1 MTPDWRQLL
10 EDLVKSGPWTDRNY
24 GNCLC
29 CDMPAYN
36 TSHEPTCPW
45 LVARKAL
52 FALRGSTP
60 EAGVQADSERLR
72 DIIDAEE
79 ERLHAKLSITGRR
92 LKRPPGYRDPTWVD
106 PSQWG

>member
-1 MTPDWRQLL
+1 MSDWRQLL
-10 EDLVKSGPWTDRNY
+10 ENLVNNGPWNDRDY

-29 CDMPAYN
+29 CNMPDYN
-36 TSHEPTCPW
+36 TDHEPTCPW
-45 LVARKAL
+45 LVASEAL
-52 FALRGSTP
+52 AAPS
-60 EAGVQADSERLR
+60 EADVQANSERIR

-106 PSQWG
+106 PSQ